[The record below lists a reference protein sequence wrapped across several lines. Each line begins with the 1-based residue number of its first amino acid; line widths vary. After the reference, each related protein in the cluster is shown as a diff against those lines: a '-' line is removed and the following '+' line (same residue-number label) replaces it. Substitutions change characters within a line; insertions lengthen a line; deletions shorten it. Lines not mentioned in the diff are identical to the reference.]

1 MTRPARPRHLA
12 YRGLGVTGFHDLHAV
27 EWGSR
32 RSARVVI
39 CAHGYS
45 GNGRDFDRLA
55 AALAA
60 DGARVVCPDF
70 AGRGRSAW
78 LPAYGYHFTQFLADV
93 RSLLAHLGVAQV
105 DWVGTSMG
113 GLLGMLLASQAS
125 SPVRRLVMNDVGA
138 YLPADA
144 LRHIARNLHAEPR
157 FASLAQVEAHLRHTH
172 REWGEIDDAQ
182 WRRMAVHHAERTD
195 DGYRL
200 HYDPQIAQV
209 VQAPPFAPGLYFW
222 DAWYRVRCPAL
233 LLRGETSE
241 VFPPDVAR
249 AMLDARPGTELAEIP
264 GAGHAPSLM
273 VPEQIAL
280 VRDWLA
286 AEPPA
291 ARGVSSGRH
300 EPSQRL
306 HPPRAA

>member
-1 MTRPARPRHLA
+1 M
-12 YRGLGVTGFHDLHAV
+12 GVTGFHELHAV

-32 RSARVVI
+32 RSDRVVV

-60 DGARVVCPDF
+60 EGARVICPDF

-78 LPAYGYHFTQFLADV
+78 LPAIGYNFTQFLADV
-93 RSLLAHLGVAQV
+93 RSLLSHLRVSEV

-138 YLPADA
+138 YLPGDA
-144 LRHIARNLHAEPR
+144 LRHIARNLHADPSFE
-157 FASLAQVEAHLRHTH
+157 SLAGVEAHLRRTH

-182 WRRMAVHHAERTD
+182 WRQLALHHGVRSAE
-195 DGYRL
+195 GWRL
-200 HYDPQIAQV
+200 HYDPQIAHV

-222 DAWYRVRCPAL
+222 DAWYRVRCPVL
-233 LLRGETSE
+233 LLRGESSE

-249 AMLDARPGTELAEIP
+249 AMLDAKPSAELAEVA

-280 VRDWLA
+280 VRDFLA
-286 AEPPA
+286 AEPRA
-291 ARGVSSGRH
+291 AGGVSSGRH
-300 EPSQRL
+300 EPRKRL